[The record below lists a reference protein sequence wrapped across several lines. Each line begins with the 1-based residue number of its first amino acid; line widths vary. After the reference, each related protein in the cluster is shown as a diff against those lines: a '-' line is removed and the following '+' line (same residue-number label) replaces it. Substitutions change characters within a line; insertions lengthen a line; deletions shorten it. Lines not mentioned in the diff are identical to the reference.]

1 MFQLKPGN
9 DIELSHLFNRRS
21 SVSSMT
27 MLWITAVAAVFLV
40 VHAMAHDH
48 VVFTEEPVSTTF
60 RSQETER
67 HHRMFRKHSHNVNGK
82 VSSAFAYA

>member
-9 DIELSHLFNRRS
+9 YIKLSHLFDRRAC
-21 SVSSMT
+21 VFSMT
-27 MLWITAVAAVFLV
+27 MLWITAIVFLV

-60 RSQETER
+60 RPQEMER
-67 HHRMFRKHSHNVNGK
+67 FHRTFRKHSHNANGK
-82 VSSAFAYA
+82 GVIC